1 MCEVYAVRLQIL
13 NIAGRVSLRGMNRL
27 AEESSPYLRQHAD
40 NPVEWWP
47 WGEAAF
53 AEARARG
60 VPLLL
65 SVGYSTCHWCHVMAH
80 ESFEDAAT
88 AAYMNEHFVNVKVDR
103 EERPDVDAVYMAATQ
118 AMTGQGGW
126 PMTVFL
132 TPDAEPFYAGTYFPP
147 RDGHGLPSFMRVMG
161 SVVNAWT
168 GDREKI
174 VANAQAL
181 TAHVREASRPRPV
194 EGEPLPADVLGTRL
208 ERAVANLRRV
218 YDDVQGGFGGT
229 PKFPAPTTLD
239 FLLTRPEGR
248 SMALHTLRQMGHGG
262 LCDQLGGGFHR
273 YSVDAQWRVPHFE
286 KMLYDN
292 AQLVRTLL
300 RAYQVSGDAEFARL
314 ARTTLAY
321 LEREMLH
328 GDGGFFSAQDADTS
342 GVEGLTFTWTP
353 DEVRAVLGEGE
364 DAALLMAHLGITDGG
379 NFLDPHRPEHG
390 RRSVPFVAHSVA
402 ELAALHGDSEDRIGM
417 RLEGLKNRLHAARQT
432 REQPGTDD
440 KVLTSWNGLALAA
453 FADAARILQEPS
465 SLREHYLEV
474 ARRNADF
481 IRTGLRLPD
490 GTLRHV
496 WGEGGAKVE
505 GLLEDHALY
514 GLGLVALFQAGGDL
528 AHLEWARELWNTVR
542 RDFWNED
549 AGVFMASGGR
559 AEPLLT
565 RQAPGFDSAVLS
577 DNAAAALLALWMDRY
592 FAEPGAEGLARRTVQ
607 SFQAD
612 MLAASGGFGG
622 LWQAAAFL
630 AAPHSEVAIV
640 GTPDE
645 RRPLEEVAAG
655 VFLPFTALAFT
666 GEGGDLPVL
675 QDRPGGGMGY
685 VCRDRACGLPT
696 RDAAQFRRQLEGLTA
711 GKG

>member
-1 MCEVYAVRLQIL
+1 
-13 NIAGRVSLRGMNRL
+13 MNRL
-27 AEESSPYLRQHAD
+27 AAESSPYLRQHAD
-40 NPVEWWP
+40 NPVDWQP

-53 AEARARG
+53 AEARERG

-80 ESFEDAAT
+80 ESFEDTVT
-88 AAYMNEHFVNVKVDR
+88 ASYMNEHFVNVKVDR

-147 RDGHGLPSFMRVMG
+147 RDGQGMPSFMRVMT

-181 TAHVREASRPRPV
+181 SAHVRDASQPRPAA
-194 EGEPLPADVLGTRL
+194 GDLPADFLARG
-208 ERAVANLRRV
+208 VANLRRV
-218 YDDVQGGFGGT
+218 SDAVRGGFGGA

-248 SMALHTLRQMGHGG
+248 SMALHTLRQMGYGG
-262 LCDQLGGGFHR
+262 IYDQLGGGFHR
-273 YSVDAQWRVPHFE
+273 YSVDAEWRVPHFE

-292 AQLVRTLL
+292 AQLVCTLL

-314 ARTTLAY
+314 ARDTLAY

-328 GDGGFFSAQDADTS
+328 PDGGFFSAQDADTG
-342 GVEGLTFTWTP
+342 GVEGLTFTWIP
-353 DEVRAVLGEGE
+353 EEVRAVLGDGE
-364 DAALLMAHLGITDGG
+364 DATLALQHLGITDGG
-379 NFLDPHRPEHG
+379 NFLDPHRPEYG
-390 RRSVPFVAHSVA
+390 RRSVPFVAQSVA
-402 ELAALHGDSEDRIGM
+402 ELAALHGDSEERIGM
-417 RLEGLKNRLHAARQT
+417 RLEGLKNRLHAARQA

-453 FADAARILQEPS
+453 FADAARVLQEP
-465 SLREHYLEV
+465 HYLEI

-481 IRTGLRLPD
+481 IRAELRLPD
-490 GTLRHV
+490 GTLRHT
-496 WGEGGAKVE
+496 WGGGQAKVE

-514 GLGLVALFQAGGDL
+514 ALGLVALFQAGGDT
-528 AHLEWARELWNTVR
+528 AHLEWARELWDIVR

-559 AEPLLT
+559 AETLLT

-592 FAEPGAEGLARRTVQ
+592 FAVADAEQLARRTVQ

-630 AAPHSEVAIV
+630 AAPHSEVAII
-640 GTPDE
+640 GTPEE
-645 RRPLEEVAAG
+645 RQTLEAVAAE
-655 VFLPFTALAFT
+655 FSLPFTALAFT
-666 GEGGDLPVL
+666 EAGGDLPVL
-675 QDRPGGGMGY
+675 QNRLGGGLGY
-685 VCRDRACGLPT
+685 ICRNRACELPT
-696 RDAAQFRRQLEGLTA
+696 RDAAVFRRQLEGLA
-711 GKG
+711 N

>member
-1 MCEVYAVRLQIL
+1 
-13 NIAGRVSLRGMNRL
+13 MNRL
-27 AEESSPYLRQHAD
+27 ATETSPYLRQHAD
-40 NPVEWWP
+40 NPVDWQP

-53 AEARARG
+53 AEARDRG

-88 AAYMNEHFVNVKVDR
+88 AEYMNRHFVNVKVDR

-132 TPDAEPFYAGTYFPP
+132 TPDAQPFYAGTYFPP
-147 RDGHGLPSFMRVMG
+147 RDGQGMPSFMRVMT
-161 SVVNAWT
+161 SVVTAWT

-181 TAHVREASRPRPV
+181 SDHVREASQPRPG
-194 EGEPLPADVLGTRL
+194 EGALPEDFL
-208 ERAVANLRRV
+208 ERGVANLSRV
-218 YDDVQGGFGGT
+218 YDAAQGGFGSE

-262 LCDQLGGGFHR
+262 VYDQLGGGFHR
-273 YSVDAQWRVPHFE
+273 YSVDAAWRVPHFE

-300 RAYQVSGDAEFARL
+300 RAYQLSGDSEFARL
-314 ARTTLAY
+314 ARETLTY

-328 GDGGFFSAQDADTS
+328 PDGGFYSAQDADTN
-342 GVEGLTFTWTP
+342 GVEGLTFTWAP

-364 DAALLMAHLGITDGG
+364 DAALLMAHLGITDQG
-379 NFLDPHRPEHG
+379 NFLDPHRPEYG
-390 RRSVPFVAHSVA
+390 RRSVPFQATSVA
-402 ELAALHGDSEDRIGM
+402 ELAALQGDSEERIGM
-417 RLEGLKNRLHAARQT
+417 RLEGLKNRLHAARQN
-432 REQPGTDD
+432 RDQPGTDD
-440 KVLTSWNGLALAA
+440 KILTSWNGLALAA
-453 FADAARILQEPS
+453 FADAARILREPQ
-465 SLREHYLEV
+465 YLDI

-481 IRTGLRLPD
+481 IRAELRRSD
-490 GTLRHV
+490 GTLHHV
-496 WGEGGAKVE
+496 WGAGGAKVE

-528 AHLEWARELWNTVR
+528 AHLEWARELWTTVE
-542 RDFWNED
+542 RDFWNEE

-559 AEPLLT
+559 AETLLT

-592 FAEPGAEGLARRTVQ
+592 YAQPEAEALARRTVQ
-607 SFQAD
+607 SFSAD

-630 AAPHSEVAIV
+630 AAPHSEVAII

-645 RRPLEEVAAG
+645 RGELEAVAAG
-655 VFLPFTALAFT
+655 VLLPFTALAFT
-666 GEGGDLPVL
+666 QAGGELSVL
-675 QDRPGGGMGY
+675 QDRPGGGLAY
-685 VCRDRACGLPT
+685 VCRNRSCDLPT
-696 RDAAQFRRQLEGLTA
+696 RDATQFWRQLKQLA
-711 GKG
+711 N

>member
-1 MCEVYAVRLQIL
+1 
-13 NIAGRVSLRGMNRL
+13 MNRL
-27 AEESSPYLRQHAD
+27 AAESSPYLRQHAD
-40 NPVEWWP
+40 NPVDWQP

-53 AEARARG
+53 AEARERG

-80 ESFEDAAT
+80 ESFEDTAT
-88 AAYMNEHFVNVKVDR
+88 ASYMNEHFVNVKVDR

-147 RDGHGLPSFMRVMG
+147 RDGQGMPSFMRVMT

-181 TAHVREASRPRPV
+181 SAHVRDASQPRPAA
-194 EGEPLPADVLGTRL
+194 GDLPADFL
-208 ERAVANLRRV
+208 ERGVANLRRV
-218 YDDVQGGFGGT
+218 SDAVRGGFGGA

-248 SMALHTLRQMGHGG
+248 SMALHTLRQMGSGG
-262 LCDQLGGGFHR
+262 IYDQLGGGFHR
-273 YSVDAQWRVPHFE
+273 YSVDAEWRVPHFE

-314 ARTTLAY
+314 ARDTLAY

-328 GDGGFFSAQDADTS
+328 PDGGFFSAQDADTG
-342 GVEGLTFTWTP
+342 GVEGLTFTWIP
-353 DEVRAVLGEGE
+353 EEVRAVLGDGE
-364 DAALLMAHLGITDGG
+364 DATLALQHLGITDGG
-379 NFLDPHRPEHG
+379 NFLDPHRPEYG
-390 RRSVPFVAHSVA
+390 RRSVPFVAQSVA
-402 ELAALHGDSEDRIGM
+402 ELAALHGDSEERIGM
-417 RLEGLKNRLHAARQT
+417 RLEGLKNRLHAARQA

-453 FADAARILQEPS
+453 FADAARVLQEP
-465 SLREHYLEV
+465 HYLEI

-481 IRTGLRLPD
+481 IRAELRLPD
-490 GTLRHV
+490 GTLRHT
-496 WGEGGAKVE
+496 WGGGQAKVE

-514 GLGLVALFQAGGDL
+514 ALGLVALFQAGGDT
-528 AHLEWARELWNTVR
+528 AHLEWARELWDIVR

-559 AEPLLT
+559 AETLLT

-592 FAEPGAEGLARRTVQ
+592 FAVADAEQLARRTVQ

-622 LWQAAAFL
+622 CGRPPRSWPRRTPKLPSSARPRNARRWRWWPPNFHCPSRRWPSRRRAAICRCCRT
-630 AAPHSEVAIV
+630 V
-640 GTPDE
+640 
-645 RRPLEEVAAG
+645 RAAG
-655 VFLPFTALAFT
+655 WATSAATAPVSCPLWT
-666 GEGGDLPVL
+666 RRCSGGNWKGWRTERFPASGL
-675 QDRPGGGMGY
+675 RPQGQN
-685 VCRDRACGLPT
+685 PP
-696 RDAAQFRRQLEGLTA
+696 
-711 GKG
+711 

>member
-1 MCEVYAVRLQIL
+1 
-13 NIAGRVSLRGMNRL
+13 MNRL
-27 AEESSPYLRQHAD
+27 ATESSPYLRQHAD
-40 NPVEWWP
+40 NPVDWQP

-53 AEARARG
+53 AEARERG

-80 ESFEDAAT
+80 ESFEDTVT
-88 AAYMNEHFVNVKVDR
+88 AAFMNGHFVNVKVDR

-147 RDGHGLPSFMRVMG
+147 RDGPGLPSFMRVMA
-161 SVVNAWT
+161 SVVNAWDT
-168 GDREKI
+168 DREKI
-174 VANAQAL
+174 TANAQAL
-181 TAHVREASRPRPV
+181 SAHVREASGPRPA
-194 EGEPLPADVLGTRL
+194 EGDLPADFL
-208 ERAVANLRRV
+208 ERGVANLRRV
-218 YDDVQGGFGGT
+218 HDAVQGGFGGA

-239 FLLTRPEGR
+239 FLLTRVEGR
-248 SMALHTLRQMGHGG
+248 SMALRTLRRMGHGG
-262 LCDQLGGGFHR
+262 IYDQLGGGFHR

-292 AQLVRTLL
+292 AQLARTLL

-314 ARTTLAY
+314 ACETLAY

-328 GDGGFFSAQDADTS
+328 GGGGFYSAQDADTG

-364 DAALLMAHLGITDGG
+364 DAALLLNHLGITDEG

-390 RRSVPFVAHSVA
+390 RRSVPFLATSVA
-402 ELAALHGDSEDRIGM
+402 DLAALHADSEERIGM
-417 RLEGLKNRLHAARQT
+417 HLAGLKNRLHAARQN
-432 REQPGTDD
+432 RDQPGTDD

-453 FADAARILQEPS
+453 FADAARILQEP
-465 SLREHYLEV
+465 HYLEI

-481 IRTGLRLPD
+481 IRAELRLPD
-490 GTLRHV
+490 GTLRHT
-496 WGEGGAKVE
+496 WGGGQAKVE

-514 GLGLVALFQAGGDL
+514 ALGLVALFQAGGDT
-528 AHLEWARELWNTVR
+528 AHLNWARELWDVVR
-542 RDFWNED
+542 RDFWNDD

-559 AEPLLT
+559 AETLLT

-592 FAEPGAEGLARRTVQ
+592 YALPDAEEMARRTVQ
-607 SFQAD
+607 SFRAD

-622 LWQAAAFL
+622 LWGVAAFL
-630 AAPHSEVAIV
+630 AAPHSEVAII

-645 RRPLEEVAAG
+645 RRELEAVAAEIS
-655 VFLPFTALAFT
+655 LPFTALTFT
-666 GEGGDLPVL
+666 EAGGDLPVL
-675 QDRPGGGMGY
+675 QDRPGGGQAY
-685 VCRDRACGLPT
+685 VCLGRACDLPT
-696 RDAAQFRRQLEGLTA
+696 SDAAQFRRQLEELA
-711 GKG
+711 KGTG